1 MEYVLGYSCGN
12 DVSAREWQRGDGQ
25 WWRAKSSDTFSP
37 VGPIMSDEIDP
48 FDAML
53 TARINGNEVQ
63 AESTS
68 GMVFD
73 LPAIIEWTS
82 RRMDAGA
89 RRYDLHGHV
98 GQTGRPPPRRHRGN
112 RRPRDRRP
120 VQPGRL

>member
-1 MEYVLGYSCGN
+1 
-12 DVSAREWQRGDGQ
+12 
-25 WWRAKSSDTFSP
+25 
-37 VGPIMSDEIDP
+37 MSDEIDP

-82 RRMDAGA
+82 RRMTLEPGDMIFMGTSGKPAG
-89 RRYDLHGHV
+89 LNHGDTV
-98 GQTGRPPPRRHRGN
+98 EIDVPGIGVLSN
-112 RRPRDRRP
+112 P
-120 VQPGRL
+120 VVSEE